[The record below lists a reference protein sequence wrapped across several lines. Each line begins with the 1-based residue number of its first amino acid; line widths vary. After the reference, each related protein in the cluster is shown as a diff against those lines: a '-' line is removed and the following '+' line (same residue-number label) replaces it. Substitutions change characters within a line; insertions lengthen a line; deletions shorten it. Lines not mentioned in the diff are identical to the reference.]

1 MDEPLPVLVVDDQAP
16 FRMAAKAV
24 VRRLGGFE
32 LVGEA
37 VSGTEAVALA
47 DELRPALILMDINM
61 PEMNGIEA
69 TKQIVASHPE
79 IVVILCSTYEIG
91 DLPPDAS
98 VSGAR
103 AYMNKERLSSAEL
116 QRLWDERDTGSFLA
130 S

>member
-37 VSGTEAVALA
+37 VSGTEAVTLA

-69 TKQIVASHPE
+69 TKQIVASHPD

-98 VSGAR
+98 KSGAR

-116 QRLWDERDTGSFLA
+116 QRLWDERDTGTFLA

>member
-47 DELRPALILMDINM
+47 DELHPALVLMDINM

-69 TKQIVASHPE
+69 TRQIVAAHPE

-98 VSGAR
+98 ASGAR

-116 QRLWDERDTGSFLA
+116 QRLWDERDTGTFLA